1 MLSDIQ
7 NLSYSI
13 FATKVKYLGSDIV
26 AEADEVGKFSFGKL
40 AGEDDLNT
48 AAAKVAGFH
57 YAFVLPF

>member
-26 AEADEVGKFSFGKL
+26 AEADEVGKFSFGKV
-40 AGEDDLNT
+40 AGKNDFDT
-48 AAAKVAGFH
+48 ATTKVAGLH
-57 YAFVLPF
+57 HTFVFPF